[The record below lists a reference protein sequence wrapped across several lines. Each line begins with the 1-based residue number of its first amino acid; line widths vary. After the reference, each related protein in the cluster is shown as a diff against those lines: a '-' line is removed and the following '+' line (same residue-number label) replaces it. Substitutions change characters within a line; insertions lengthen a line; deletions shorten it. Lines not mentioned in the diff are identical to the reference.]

1 LRSFD
6 EFLVSGGMVVFS
18 EINMIVLLKA
28 GYPWME
34 CLFLGG
40 MWDLQDDLNVLHV
53 QYQVPSW
60 LQHV

>member
-1 LRSFD
+1 MSFWCL
-6 EFLVSGGMVVFS
+6 EEWLSFVVFS
-18 EINMIVLLKA
+18 EINMTVLLKA

-40 MWDLQDDLNVLHV
+40 MWDLQDDL
-53 QYQVPSW
+53 VPSW